1 MTHCIH
7 RGPESSLGVQCNS
20 DRLIKPFSRV
30 PLELCRRDACPF
42 FNVPL
47 IRARG
52 IGDTVHKFT
61 HALGIDTIVHAV
73 AGECGCADRK
83 AWLNNLLPYT
93 DSQRLTTLCPALPP
107 AVLPYTEPSVRNLMM
122 YIYPIAQ
129 HEVWRW
135 NIEQIRKRINVFN
148 GKRVI
153 SVMTDHATHTVE
165 EVQAAFCGERID
177 AWVVGQNDP
186 TRWEMQ
192 GLPRMMDYVH
202 SCDQNEIT
210 FYCHAKGVQGPEH
223 ISGPTFH
230 EQPRVKWATAM
241 YGACLDDMPF
251 VEKQLETHTFAGA
264 FKRRM
269 IHGNPPYRS
278 SWHFAG
284 TFYWFRNARLF
295 SQPHWYHFD
304 HQWYGAETYPGQIVG
319 WGQAAGLFC
328 DHPPVLYLQQ
338 AWTGQVDKMWEDW
351 KQKHEIGVSDDGRR
365 RADVSRPAGY
375 SD

>member
-1 MTHCIH
+1 MIPNCTH
-7 RGPESSLGVQCNS
+7 RGREIVTGRFECFT
-20 DRLIKPFSRV
+20 DRLTHSGTV
-30 PLELCRRDACPF
+30 SADTCRRCPYADK
-42 FNVPL
+42 PL
-47 IRARG
+47 LRSAG
-52 IGDTVHKFT
+52 LGDTVHRMT
-61 HALGIDTIVHAV
+61 HALGIDSVVHAV
-73 AGECGCADRK
+73 IGDCGCAERK
-83 AWLNNLLPYT
+83 GWLNRLVPYS
-93 DSQRLTTLCPALPP
+93 DAPSRLTYSCEEQIDGSRRFDAST
-107 AVLPYTEPSVRNLMM
+107 VRNLMM

-135 NIEQIRKRINVFN
+135 NIEQIRQRLHLFN
-148 GKRVI
+148 GKRII
-153 SVMTDHATHTVE
+153 SVMTDATTNSVE

-186 TRWEMQ
+186 ARWEMQ
-192 GLPRMMDYVH
+192 GLPRMMEYIY
-202 SCDQNEIT
+202 SCDPNDIT

-223 ISGPTFH
+223 IHGPTFN

-269 IHGNPPYRS
+269 IHGEGPYRS

-295 SQPHWYHFD
+295 ALPNWHHFD
-304 HQWYGAETYPGQIVG
+304 HQWYGAETYPGQLVG

-328 DHPPVLYLQQ
+328 DHPPQLYIQE
-338 AWTGQVDKMWEDW
+338 AWTGQVDAMWDQW
-351 KQKHEIGVSDDGRR
+351 KQEHGLCT
-365 RADVSRPAGY
+365 PA
-375 SD
+375 